1 MAMAKKQNGQ
11 KKKILIIEDDEFVR
25 KLYREQLVRQG
36 YDFVEAVD
44 GVEGIEKVRS
54 EHPDFILLDL
64 MLPKKNGFEVL
75 ADIKQDPAV
84 ASIPIFVLSNLGQQS
99 DVQAALSMGVD
110 DYIVKSDFRL
120 SDVVEKISKRL
131 SA

>member
-1 MAMAKKQNGQ
+1 MVKKQEEQ
-11 KKKILIIEDDEFVR
+11 KKRILIIEDDEFVR
-25 KLYREQLVRQG
+25 KLYREQLVRAG

-44 GVEGIEKVRS
+44 GAEGIEKVRS
-54 EHPDFILLDL
+54 EHPDLILLDL

-120 SDVVEKISKRL
+120 SDVIEKISKKL
-131 SA
+131 SV

>member
-1 MAMAKKQNGQ
+1 MANQ

-75 ADIKQDPAV
+75 ADIKQDPAIT
-84 ASIPIFVLSNLGQQS
+84 SIPIFVLSNLGQQS